1 MKDGKDNGKR
11 PAAVK
16 PPGKPA
22 AIVKGGADF
31 SKVRPRA
38 PRPPGKPVAIV
49 KKGIG

>member
-16 PPGKPA
+16 PPRKPA
-22 AIVKGGADF
+22 AIATKETDI
-31 SKVRPRA
+31 RPKHLRP